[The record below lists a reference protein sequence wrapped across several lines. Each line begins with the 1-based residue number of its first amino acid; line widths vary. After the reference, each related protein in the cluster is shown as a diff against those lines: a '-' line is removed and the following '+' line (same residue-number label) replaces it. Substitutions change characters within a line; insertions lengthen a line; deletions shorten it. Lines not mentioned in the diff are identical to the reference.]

1 MRSLQFQI
9 ERFLFLIYQIFEPS
23 ANFSAEFKSLL
34 SAADHGIPCVS
45 NKHFMLNIESLLCF
59 CVGNFN
65 KILTYNSYCSQF
77 SKFMVHP
84 VMHVWCHIQVFLF
97 TTCFHSHYFS
107 DTIMSYN
114 IVSISE

>member
-9 ERFLFLIYQIFEPS
+9 ESFLFLIYQIFEPS

-34 SAADHGIPCVS
+34 SAANHGIPCVS
-45 NKHFMLNIESLLCF
+45 NMHFMLNIESLLCF

-84 VMHVWCHIQVFLF
+84 VMHVWCHIQVFPLHDMF
-97 TTCFHSHYFS
+97 SFSFS

>member
-9 ERFLFLIYQIFEPS
+9 EHFLFLIYQIFEPS
-23 ANFSAEFKSLL
+23 ANFSTEFKSLL
-34 SAADHGIPCVS
+34 SAANHGIPCVS

-59 CVGNFN
+59 CVRNFN
-65 KILTYNSYCSQF
+65 KILTYNSDLLLPVLQIYGTSSHACLVSHSGVPLHDMF
-77 SKFMVHP
+77 SF
-84 VMHVWCHIQVFLF
+84 
-97 TTCFHSHYFS
+97 SFS

>member
-9 ERFLFLIYQIFEPS
+9 ESFLFLIYQIFEPS

-34 SAADHGIPCVS
+34 SAANHGIPCVS

-59 CVGNFN
+59 CVRDFN
-65 KILTYNSYCSQF
+65 KLLTYNSYCSQF

-84 VMHVWCHIQVFLF
+84 VMHVCMVS
-97 TTCFHSHYFS
+97 HSGVLLHDMFSFSFS

>member
-34 SAADHGIPCVS
+34 SAANHGIPCVS

-77 SKFMVHP
+77 SKFMVTSSDACL
-84 VMHVWCHIQVFLF
+84 VS
-97 TTCFHSHYFS
+97 HSGVPLHDMFSFSFS